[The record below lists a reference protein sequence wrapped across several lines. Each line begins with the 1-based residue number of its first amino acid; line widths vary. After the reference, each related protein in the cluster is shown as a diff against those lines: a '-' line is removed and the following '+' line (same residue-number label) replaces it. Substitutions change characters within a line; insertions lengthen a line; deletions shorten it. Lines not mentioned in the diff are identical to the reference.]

1 MSIQT
6 QFNKAA
12 QASADKALAK
22 RENNQMYMST
32 TATTASNSINLP
44 MNYGDNNMNNY
55 TYPTTTSAGT
65 HITMNGGVLTTDNTG
80 GLSWNGNQIA
90 TYNSKASIS
99 RISDMLKDSMTREI
113 ILCKTREECQQKYG
127 EYGLKFFDA
136 MLNEV
141 LQEAIKSEEAFLS
154 QLQEEK
160 DKFEKFKQA
169 VIKELGIDNKKLRS
183 FLISNYHL

>member
-1 MSIQT
+1 M
-6 QFNKAA
+6 A
-12 QASADKALAK
+12 
-22 RENNQMYMST
+22 T
-32 TATTASNSINLP
+32 TATTAGISINSP
-44 MNYGDNNMNNY
+44 VNY
-55 TYPTTTSAGT
+55 TSSTINMGT
-65 HITMNGGVLTTDNTG
+65 GNLATDNIGNLT
-80 GLSWNGNQIA
+80 WNGNPLA
-90 TYNSKASIS
+90 CSNYVKSSVN
-99 RISDMLKDSMTREI
+99 RVSDMLKDSITREI

-169 VIKELGIDNKKLRS
+169 VIEELGIDSIKLQS
-183 FLISNYHL
+183 FLISSYNLQ